1 MIQLTFC
8 GRRASIYAKT
18 KIKNARAS
26 ELAASINKGYE
37 KASKDIGRKVKPL
50 RQVSGKSL
58 IEVNENCFDSYTKKL
73 NQEGRE
79 GFDSIYPKLI
89 QVSTESNLGQFIEGV
104 RNFVKKTVTKDGKV
118 FFLFDQIHK

>member
-37 KASKDIGRKVKPL
+37 KASKDIGKKVTIIK
-50 RQVSGKSL
+50 
-58 IEVNENCFDSYTKKL
+58 IF
-73 NQEGRE
+73 
-79 GFDSIYPKLI
+79 
-89 QVSTESNLGQFIEGV
+89 
-104 RNFVKKTVTKDGKV
+104 NFNFTN
-118 FFLFDQIHK
+118 